1 MRSIVSCS
9 RTNRALH
16 FAVRSYDHNRRLRS
30 PLESGVFSYFDY
42 SGVETEYNLISSI
55 GKEYGDM
62 PGEDAKREY
71 RDKMYIAGIQDAI

>member
-1 MRSIVSCS
+1 M
-9 RTNRALH
+9 
-16 FAVRSYDHNRRLRS
+16 
-30 PLESGVFSYFDY
+30 ESGVFSYFDY